1 MQKKK
6 IEKKYG
12 QFLTFDDTPFYVYNS
27 TVVKRIKTNFPN
39 AKIIVILRN
48 PIDRAYSNYFLG
60 VNGGKEKRE
69 FEEAI
74 EYAQKELKGQE
85 QDSYWFKYW
94 SGLIERLNNIK
105 D

>member
-1 MQKKK
+1 MGTK
-6 IEKKYG
+6 
-12 QFLTFDDTPFYVYNS
+12 
-27 TVVKRIKTNFPN
+27 
-39 AKIIVILRN
+39 
-48 PIDRAYSNYFLG
+48 
-60 VNGGKEKRE
+60 
-69 FEEAI
+69 EEAI